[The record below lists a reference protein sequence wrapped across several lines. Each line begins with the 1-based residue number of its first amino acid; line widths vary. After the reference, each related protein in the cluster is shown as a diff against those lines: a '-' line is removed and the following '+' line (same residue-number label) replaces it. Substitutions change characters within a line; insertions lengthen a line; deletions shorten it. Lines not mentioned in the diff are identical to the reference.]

1 MNIVYFMTYGY
12 SIKSWHEA
20 GHLSREMNYF
30 NRFTSKSDTNYIFIT
45 YGNKSD
51 YEYSDKFK
59 NSKIIPI
66 YEYLNFSKYKLI
78 NLIKSFYIPIILK
91 RLLVEE
97 DIQIIKQNQSKAL
110 IKIL

>member
-30 NRFTSKSDTNYIFIT
+30 NRFTLKSDTNYIFIT

-66 YEYLNFSKYKLI
+66 YEHLNFSKYKLI

-97 DIQIIKQNQSKAL
+97 DIQIIKQNQL
-110 IKIL
+110 L